1 MSHLQRTGPRVM
13 GSPCPWTG
21 SANLQ
26 KFMHGNVNWS
36 RPLLQIPLL
45 IQSRRR
51 YEVSP
56 HAKKLRPWGRD
67 FLTLISRLRS
77 ETVTATAK
85 ATLNNPSTGTQAPY
99 ALLRYS
105 CTDCL
110 MAKKDNGLDSPYN
123 SRNYLVDRTT
133 RGIPT
138 PTNRFGLQT
147 IQAR

>member
-1 MSHLQRTGPRVM
+1 M
-13 GSPCPWTG
+13 
-21 SANLQ
+21 Q

-85 ATLNNPSTGTQAPY
+85 ATLNNPSTGTQVPY

-133 RGIPT
+133 RGIPM
-138 PTNRFGLQT
+138 PTNRFRLQT